1 MRKCPTVKKSPSG
14 DLFQEGWV
22 EEKCCEAVWAWLFY
36 TFFLPRRILGT
47 STSATSSA
55 PAVEQIDL
63 ELPDPAVISGRSTSR
78 LIHRVTDETP
88 GTGIGGGPLLLIIN
102 TKEWLTSSSAQRST
116 SATTWRLGGGESTAW
131 RSAVKPVAFGSE
143 GDASNIYFFWV
154 KIFKQL
160 SSQRQQPRLVLLNA
174 VVLLFCASWVLWKI

>member
-1 MRKCPTVKKSPSG
+1 M
-14 DLFQEGWV
+14 

-63 ELPDPAVISGRSTSR
+63 ELPDPSLSWVSTSARR
-78 LIHRVTDETP
+78 LKGAEINKGSPTRPPALDRW
-88 GTGIGGGPLLLIIN
+88 GAAAMIIN